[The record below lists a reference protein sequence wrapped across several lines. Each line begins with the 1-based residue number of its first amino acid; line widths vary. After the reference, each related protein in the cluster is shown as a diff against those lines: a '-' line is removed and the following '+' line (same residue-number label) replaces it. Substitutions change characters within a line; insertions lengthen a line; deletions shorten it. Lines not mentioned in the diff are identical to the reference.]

1 MKFNWGTGITIFFLS
16 FVVLMLFMAYKCFQT
31 DFDLVT
37 EDYYA
42 KELVYQETI
51 KKLNN
56 EKNLDISFFI
66 KKSENGVSIEF
77 PKDQAIA
84 GITGTVQ
91 FFRSSDKELD
101 KYFQLANNPE
111 GTYFFKAE
119 NFQKGIY
126 KVLVDWQSGETS
138 YYKEEVI
145 VF

>member
-16 FVVLMLFMAYKCFQT
+16 FVVFMLFMAYKCFQT

-66 KKSENGVSIEF
+66 KRMIERLQIKLF
-77 PKDQAIA
+77 TQI
-84 GITGTVQ
+84 IC
-91 FFRSSDKELD
+91 
-101 KYFQLANNPE
+101 QL
-111 GTYFFKAE
+111 
-119 NFQKGIY
+119 
-126 KVLVDWQSGETS
+126 
-138 YYKEEVI
+138 
-145 VF
+145 